1 MAIFKYICAFMPR
14 YFFNPKTLSYEEKSG
29 FRYARHI
36 RLVLLVLASPL
47 VAGLYLW
54 IYTSVLGLDLPKTA
68 MLKRR
73 KAAWEARINVLDRR
87 LDVCDQTLSGI
98 EMRDDGVYRSIFGL
112 APIPSE
118 LAYTGFDRSDI
129 YREMVEEGADP
140 ELRAAAARLDA
151 LSKRVYLRG
160 RSLDEVAGMSE
171 RAGDMISCVP
181 NIPPL
186 LPAPGNYRLSSSFGT
201 REDPIYG
208 GAARHQGQDFAA
220 KQGTPVYAT
229 GDGVVE
235 STTFERRGYGN
246 QVVIDHG
253 YGYKTRY
260 AHLYTIDVREG
271 MAVSRGDRIGT
282 VGSTGKSTGPHLHYE
297 VIYMGARRN
306 PRNYMDLDMPV
317 EEYKALLERRSVGDE
332 DAIKVGTM
340 ELLKRRRAAE

>member
-171 RAGDMISCVP
+171 RAGEMISCVP

-235 STTFERRGYGN
+235 STSFERRGYGN

-260 AHLYTIDVREG
+260 AHLYTIDVGEG
-271 MAVSRGDRIGT
+271 MTVSRGDKIGT

-317 EEYKALLERRSVGDE
+317 EEYKALLERRSVGDG
-332 DAIKVGTM
+332 DATRVGTM

>member
-1 MAIFKYICAFMPR
+1 M
-14 YFFNPKTLSYEEKSG
+14 
-29 FRYARHI
+29 
-36 RLVLLVLASPL
+36 
-47 VAGLYLW
+47 
-54 IYTSVLGLDLPKTA
+54 
-68 MLKRR
+68 
-73 KAAWEARINVLDRR
+73 
-87 LDVCDQTLSGI
+87 
-98 EMRDDGVYRSIFGL
+98 
-112 APIPSE
+112 
-118 LAYTGFDRSDI
+118 
-129 YREMVEEGADP
+129 
-140 ELRAAAARLDA
+140 
-151 LSKRVYLRG
+151 YLRG

-171 RAGDMISCVP
+171 RAGEMISCVP

-220 KQGTPVYAT
+220 RQGTPVYAT

-271 MAVSRGDRIGT
+271 MTVSRGDRIGT

-332 DAIKVGTM
+332 DATKVGTM